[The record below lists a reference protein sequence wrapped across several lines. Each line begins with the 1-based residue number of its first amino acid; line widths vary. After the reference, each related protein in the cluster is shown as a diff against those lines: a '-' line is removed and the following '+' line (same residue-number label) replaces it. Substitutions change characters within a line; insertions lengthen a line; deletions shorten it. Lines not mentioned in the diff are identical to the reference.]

1 MLTAYRQHIVKQH
14 KRDDPSAFVCDR
26 CTTNFH
32 SRKEL
37 RDHQRLPKEQ
47 MCDIT
52 DHDAESGIDAS
63 TATKLLSRKRA
74 GGSSPE
80 LQWREVWNILFPD
93 DGDEMVQ
100 PHAFIPVV
108 EHFELAS
115 DFLGSLTTLKENL
128 RNDVTD
134 AAALETVS
142 NKLHL
147 SFIEALDRCT
157 LAAQTMRYINRSNK
171 KTEFLKQQGKRDN
184 APPAVIPNPT
194 DLAASLASLPL
205 AETLLAGSEQNGR
218 FSLVDGYLAW
228 DGDDAEQPKKPA
240 NGDIAAVLGAD
251 GTTAGHGASDM
262 PMIVPDSDEMFNFW
276 ATN

>member
-1 MLTAYRQHIVKQH
+1 
-14 KRDDPSAFVCDR
+14 
-26 CTTNFH
+26 
-32 SRKEL
+32 
-37 RDHQRLPKEQ
+37 

-74 GGSSPE
+74 GGSSAE

-128 RNDVTD
+128 RDDVTD
-134 AAALETVS
+134 AAALEAVS

-171 KTEFLKQQGKRDN
+171 KTEFLKQQGKREN
-184 APPAVIPNPT
+184 TAPAVMPNST
-194 DLAASLASLPL
+194 DLAAGFASLPL
-205 AETLLAGSEQNGR
+205 DETLLAGSEQNGR
-218 FSLVDGYLAW
+218 FTLVDGYLAW
-228 DGDDAEQPKKPA
+228 DGDDAEQPRKPA

-251 GTTAGHGASDM
+251 GTAAGHGTGDM

>member
-1 MLTAYRQHIVKQH
+1 
-14 KRDDPSAFVCDR
+14 
-26 CTTNFH
+26 
-32 SRKEL
+32 
-37 RDHQRLPKEQ
+37 

-93 DGDEMVQ
+93 DGDDMVQ

-115 DFLGSLTTLKENL
+115 DFLGSLNTLKDNL
-128 RNDVTD
+128 RDNVTD
-134 AAALETVS
+134 AAALEAVS
-142 NKLHL
+142 GKLHL

-171 KTEFLKQQGKRDN
+171 KTEFLRQQEKRDN
-184 APPAVIPNPT
+184 ASPSGISNPP
-194 DLAASLASLPL
+194 DLTASLASLPL
-205 AETLLAGSEQNGR
+205 TDTMLAGTEQTGR

-228 DGDDAEQPKKPA
+228 DGDDVQQTKKSA
-240 NGDIAAVLGAD
+240 NGDISAMLAPD
-251 GTTAGHGASDM
+251 GTTAGHPAGDM
-262 PMIVPDSDEMFNFW
+262 PMIAPDSDEMFNFW
-276 ATN
+276 ATNPVEQ